1 MKGAITNETDKIRK
15 GNDYSYQR
23 GRYHVSIYTYN
34 ADLKRRLEKFS
45 KQHPTLCKL
54 ESNNDEGGETY
65 VLEKSRVSIRLV
77 PPYSEERRKAASENA
92 KENGFGAKNR
102 VEKA

>member
-1 MKGAITNETDKIRK
+1 MKLTKYEKETIILTSEGDTT
-15 GNDYSYQR
+15 
-23 GRYHVSIYTYN
+23 VSIYTYN

-45 KQHPTLCKL
+45 KQHPALCKL